1 MIPIP
6 ASGSSTRYMW
16 SRTPRFAIDITA
28 DGVDFEKAGASINP
42 STHNLEFKGHFWVKS
57 GYVDIYPKTSGVDI
71 QEIQLPKELTLNASF
86 SLDGFDIKSVSGR
99 IHPDFAGLG
108 IEPIPLAGIPDSLK
122 ILPRT

>member
-16 SRTPRFAIDITA
+16 SRTPRLQSTLPLMASI
-28 DGVDFEKAGASINP
+28 FEKAGASINP

-108 IEPIPLAGIPDSLK
+108 IEPISLAGIPDF
-122 ILPRT
+122 P